1 MKNFKFILGLGI
13 AMMNMVYGQELKSPN
28 GNFVMDF
35 SLSKD
40 DLNEE
45 SYAERIKRKIWQN
58 IHLLSNNLGKSK
70 TLEVLSRDYSK
81 YIMKFQHSLKIKS
94 IIIA

>member
-40 DLNEE
+40 
-45 SYAERIKRKIWQN
+45 
-58 IHLLSNNLGKSK
+58 GKP
-70 TLEVLSRDYSK
+70 TYQLK
-81 YIMKFQHSLKIKS
+81 YKGKNVEYTTR
-94 IIIA
+94 